1 MKKLL
6 VILMALAFSV
16 GCASF
21 VAAADTA
28 TGDQPAQT
36 TTKKTRTPVEG
47 RGILKQTQLVYSR
60 GPARTLQRLPSLR
73 RTGKMI
79 YASPSPS

>member
-36 TTKKTRTPVEG
+36 TTKK
-47 RGILKQTQLVYSR
+47 K
-60 GPARTLQRLPSLR
+60 
-73 RTGKMI
+73 KKK
-79 YASPSPS
+79 ASKKKVSKKKASTAATSATTK